1 MRVLVCGG
9 RKFYNKLLLKKTLDE
24 LHTKQ
29 PIKCIIQGGATGAD
43 FLAKH
48 WATAYGG
55 PAMKMEEYKADWVGQ
70 GRSAGP
76 KRNAI
81 MLQTSKPDL
90 VIAFGSEKNGTRGK
104 GTADMVRKAR
114 SAGVTVMEI
123 SDA

>member
-9 RKFYNKLLLKKTLDE
+9 RHYYNKQLVKKTLDQ
-24 LHTKQ
+24 LHAAK
-29 PIKCIIQGGATGAD
+29 PISCIIHGGASGAD

-48 WATAYGG
+48 WSIAYGQV
-55 PAMKMEEYKADWVGQ
+55 PHEEYKADWGNGRFGQ

-81 MLQTSKPDL
+81 MLKEGKPDL
-90 VIAFGSEKNGTRGK
+90 VVAFPGGK

-114 SAGVTVMEI
+114 KAGVAIMEI
-123 SDA
+123 EDAKID

>member
-24 LHTKQ
+24 IHAKQ
-29 PIKCIIQGGATGAD
+29 PITCIIHGGANGAD

-48 WATAYGG
+48 WVTAYGG
-55 PAMKMEEYKADWVGQ
+55 MQEEEYKADWNNN

-81 MLQTSKPDL
+81 MLAMGKPDL
-90 VIAFGSEKNGTRGK
+90 VVAFGSEENDTRGK

-114 SAGVTVMEI
+114 SAKVTVKEI
-123 SDA
+123 PD